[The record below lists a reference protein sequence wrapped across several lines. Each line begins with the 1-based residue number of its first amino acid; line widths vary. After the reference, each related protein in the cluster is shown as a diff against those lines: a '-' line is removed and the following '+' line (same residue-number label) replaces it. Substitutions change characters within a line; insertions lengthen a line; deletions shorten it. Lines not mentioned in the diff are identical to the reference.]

1 MFARRKKPTYW
12 DYSVNCTGN
21 EAHLSS
27 CRLGQEVALKS
38 NGSCEGGLPVVVS
51 CVPGRAF
58 APSSLTGFRKAFRPE
73 VRGPCRGRSDAKG
86 QERDVRISKNID
98 K

>member
-58 APSSLTGFRKAFRPE
+58 APSGLTGFRKAFRPE
-73 VRGPCRGRSDAKG
+73 VSRPCRGRYDT
-86 QERDVRISKNID
+86 EDVWVPLINLDD

>member
-27 CRLGQEVALKS
+27 CRLGQQVALKS
-38 NGSCEGGLPVVVS
+38 NSSCEGGLPVVVS

-73 VRGPCRGRSDAKG
+73 VRRPCRGRCASQG
-86 QERDVRISKNID
+86 I
-98 K
+98 